1 MLEFTSRKIE
11 RFKLA
16 RKIYRNVGLP
26 TVKNF
31 KHMVSTNTIE
41 NFPISVADIIND
53 ERIYGPSI
61 PSHKGKPTKS
71 KPRLVIKYGIQIPSE
86 IYKNNSKIE
95 LLIYLVCINGDAFLV
110 YIDKQVKYRSIV
122 HITSKN

>member
-31 KHMVSTNTIE
+31 KHMVSTNMISKFT
-41 NFPISVADIIND
+41 ISVAYIINS
-53 ERIYGPSI
+53 EKIFGPSTASI
-61 PSHKGKPTKS
+61 KGKSTRINPI
-71 KPRLVIKYGIQIPSE
+71 PVINDNIQI
-86 IYKNNSKIE
+86 
-95 LLIYLVCINGDAFLV
+95 
-110 YIDKQVKYRSIV
+110 
-122 HITSKN
+122 TS